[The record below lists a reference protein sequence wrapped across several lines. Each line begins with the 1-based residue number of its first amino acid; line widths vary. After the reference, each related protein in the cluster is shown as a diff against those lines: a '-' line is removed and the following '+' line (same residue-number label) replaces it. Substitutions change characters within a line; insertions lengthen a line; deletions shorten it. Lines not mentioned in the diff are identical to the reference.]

1 MLGADAVIGTLA
13 DCGVRACFANP
24 GTSEMHLVTALD
36 REPRIRSVLC
46 LFEGVATG
54 AADGFARMSGVPATT
69 LLHLGPGYLNG
80 GANIHNLKRAYV
92 PAVHLVGEHA
102 SQHRHL
108 DAPLTSDI
116 EALIKPLSIWSK
128 TVTNTADLGHAAAE
142 AFAAS
147 YGPPAGNAF
156 LVLPADAVWS
166 EGGLKAAPLP
176 PPPPAQADQGVV
188 EGAAQAIKRAQRP
201 VLLLG
206 GRALHDAQALD
217 AAARISAAGVQ
228 VYADTFPAR
237 SDRGAGLF
245 APTRLPYFA
254 ESVEAAL
261 DGVDLMIVAGTREP
275 VAFFAYPGRGSV
287 LKPKDCALISL
298 GGHDIDSAHAVVAL
312 ADAMGA
318 RANSDATKPET
329 RQLTDDCLDP
339 FAVGVLLARY
349 LPEGAIVSDDGV
361 TSAMPI
367 FTCLT
372 NAARHSWLYGTGG
385 AIGGGMPA
393 AIGAAVASP
402 NAKVVCLCGDGAAM
416 YTVQSLWTMARERL
430 NILTIIFSNRSYR
443 VLNIELAR
451 TNAGG
456 GGEVARQLL
465 SLDDP
470 ALDWTKIA
478 EGMGVQAARCA
489 DIASCDQAIR
499 RLMSEPGP
507 SLIEV
512 VL

>member
-54 AADGFARMSGVPATT
+54 AADGYARMSGVPAAT

-102 SQHRHL
+102 SHHRHL

-128 TVTNTADLGHAAAE
+128 TIDGAQAAGAAAAE

-166 EGGLKAAPLP
+166 EGGVKAPPSPKSQPARIDQKAA
-176 PPPPAQADQGVV
+176 
-188 EGAAQAIKRAQRP
+188 ETAAQAIKRARRP

-206 GRALHDAQALD
+206 GNALYDRAGLA
-217 AAARISAAGVQ
+217 AAARIAGAGVQ

-254 ESVEAAL
+254 ESAEAAL
-261 DGVDLMIVAGTREP
+261 DGVDLMIVAGTRAP

-287 LKPKDCALISL
+287 LTPEGCELISL
-298 GGHDIDSAHAVVAL
+298 GAQEIDSAFAVAVL

-318 RANSDATKPET
+318 PARGPVQARETPELAPD
-329 RQLTDDCLDP
+329 RLNA
-339 FAVGVLLARY
+339 FSVGVSLARHI
-349 LPEGAIVSDDGV
+349 PEGAIISDDGV
-361 TSAMPI
+361 TSAMTV
-367 FTCLT
+367 FT
-372 NAARHSWLYGTGG
+372 NMAGAPQHSWLYGTGG

-402 NAKVVCLCGDGAAM
+402 QSKVVCLCGDGAAM

-456 GGEVARQLL
+456 GGDVARQLL

-470 ALDWTKIA
+470 PLDWTKIS
-478 EGMGVQAARCA
+478 EGMGVNAVRCA
-489 DIASCDQAIR
+489 DVRSCDQAIQ
-499 RLMSEPGP
+499 RLLGEKGP